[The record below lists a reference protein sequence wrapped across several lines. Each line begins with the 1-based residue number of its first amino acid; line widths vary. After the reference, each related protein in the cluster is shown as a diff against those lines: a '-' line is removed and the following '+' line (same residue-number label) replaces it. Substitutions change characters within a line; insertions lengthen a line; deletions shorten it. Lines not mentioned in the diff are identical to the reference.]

1 MSAHPVPRDADAVPC
16 RKDPEKQF
24 PAVNA
29 AGHLAAVA
37 AAKAVCDT
45 GNDGA
50 PCPFRDPCLAYSL
63 ANDVEGVWG
72 GTTYAERRAM
82 RAEHGIKADRLTV
95 QTVFAEPH
103 GTAARYRRHL
113 RDGDPACGPCLD
125 AQNRR
130 RNPEH
135 NSRRAS

>member
-1 MSAHPVPRDADAVPC
+1 MSTPIPREVEAVPC
-16 RKDPEKQF
+16 RKDPERMF

-29 AGHLAAVA
+29 AGHEAAIA
-37 AAKAVCDT
+37 AAKAVCNAGD
-45 GNDGA
+45 GGA
-50 PCPFRDPCLAYSL
+50 PCPFRDPCLAYAL

-95 QTVFAEPH
+95 QAVFAEPH

-113 RDGDPACGPCLD
+113 RDGEKACGPCTE
-125 AQNRR
+125 AQTRR
-130 RNPEH
+130 RLPEN